1 MHRSS
6 ETIGAIAAALAKAQ
20 GELTNPEKSLTATI
34 RSPFSRGDDRT
45 FRYAS
50 LASGLDI
57 VRKCLGQHEIATIQT
72 TIIDQNTGHIRLTT
86 LLAHA
91 SGEWIS
97 SDWPVCPITETA
109 TPHRMGAALTY
120 ARRYALF
127 ALVGIAGEDDLDA
140 PDITEPPPAT
150 NAPKDTNR
158 SAQTIRSGSIQ
169 RNTKPV
175 LAAEPSAALRDQLI
189 AEIANLTDGDELALW
204 AHRRLSAK
212 NTLSTED
219 ARAVE
224 IAYERLL
231 SPPKNP
237 PEEALSPSN
246 VSNQPLPADLNRA
259 VLDGSDFSLNALQA
273 NISTPQNE
281 SASPAAN
288 GRTTVDDQLT
298 SNKTEVAFPLIKTVR
313 KRSKRHLAF
322 VAAQPCLICQ
332 RRPCDAHHLKFAQPR
347 SLGRKVSD
355 EFAVPLCR
363 RHHEELHRH
372 GNEAAWWANVQIAP
386 MAVAKELWMAT
397 LFQQG
402 RSIGMTDAERDS
414 ANDESIPTATC
425 AIPKSTRSIGSN

>member
-6 ETIGAIAAALAKAQ
+6 ENIGAIAAALAKAQ
-20 GELTNPEKSLTATI
+20 GELANPEKSLTATI
-34 RSPFSRGDDRT
+34 RSPFPSEGNRT
-45 FRYAS
+45 YRYAS
-50 LASGLDI
+50 LASGLEI
-57 VRKCLGQHEIATIQT
+57 VRKTLGQHEIATVQST
-72 TIIDQNTGHIRLTT
+72 AIDQATGQIQLTT
-86 LLAHA
+86 LLVHA

-97 SDWPVCPITETA
+97 SDWPVCTIGETA

-140 PDITEPPPAT
+140 PDITEPPLAT
-150 NAPKDTNR
+150 SAAKDANR
-158 SAQTIRSGSIQ
+158 GAQTIRNGSIQ
-169 RNTKPV
+169 RNTKSV
-175 LAAEPSAALRDQLI
+175 LAADQSAALRDRLI

-204 AHRRLSAK
+204 AHRRLSTK
-212 NTLSTED
+212 NTLSTGD
-219 ARAVE
+219 AVAVE
-224 IAYERLL
+224 IAYEHLL
-231 SPPKNP
+231 SPPKNGP
-237 PEEALSPSN
+237 AETLGPSN
-246 VSNQPLPADLNRA
+246 VSNQPLPDDLNRA
-259 VLDGSDFSLNALQA
+259 VPDGSDFSLNALQA

-288 GRTTVDDQLT
+288 GRTTVDDQPT
-298 SNKTEVAFPLIKTVR
+298 SNKPEVAFPLIKTVR

-332 RRPCDAHHLKFAQPR
+332 RRPCEAHHLKFAQPR

-355 EFAVPLCR
+355 EFTVPLCR
-363 RHHEELHRH
+363 QHHEELHRR

-414 ANDESIPTATC
+414 ANDESIATATF
-425 AIPKSTRSIGSN
+425 AIPKSTRSTGSN

>member
-6 ETIGAIAAALAKAQ
+6 ETIGALAAALAKAQ
-20 GELTNPEKSLTATI
+20 GELSNPEKSLTATI
-34 RSPFSRGDDRT
+34 RSPFSHGDDRA

-72 TIIDQNTGHIRLTT
+72 TAIDQNAGHIRLTT

-97 SDWPVCPITETA
+97 SDWPVCPISETA

-140 PDITEPPPAT
+140 PDIAKPPPAT

-175 LAAEPSAALRDQLI
+175 LAAEPSAALRNQLI

-204 AHRRLSAK
+204 ARRRLSAK

-224 IAYERLL
+224 IAYEHLL
-231 SPPKNP
+231 SRPKDPPA
-237 PEEALSPSN
+237 ETLSP
-246 VSNQPLPADLNRA
+246 VSGQPLPDDLNRA
-259 VLDGSDFSLNALQA
+259 VPDGSDFTLNSLQV
-273 NISTPQNE
+273 NISTPRNE

-288 GRTTVDDQLT
+288 GQTAVDDQLA
-298 SNKTEVAFPLIKTVR
+298 SNKPEVTFPLIKTVR
-313 KRSKRHLAF
+313 TRSKRHLAF
-322 VAAQPCLICQ
+322 VAAQPCLVCQ
-332 RRPCDAHHLKFAQPR
+332 RRPCDAHHLKFAEPR

-355 EFAVPLCR
+355 EFTVPLCR
-363 RHHEELHRH
+363 NHHEELHRH
-372 GNEAAWWANVQIAP
+372 GNEVAWWANVQIAP
-386 MAVAKELWMAT
+386 IAVAKELWTVT
-397 LFQQG
+397 LFQEDRPG
-402 RSIGMTDAERDS
+402 
-414 ANDESIPTATC
+414 
-425 AIPKSTRSIGSN
+425 STVVT